1 MTNPDRLEFPSGAQ
15 LAYLAEGG
23 ANVIY
28 RIIWAPAPAGPKQK
42 DAAPSKEQMSIPPML
57 RGKLLRLRKETKSG
71 ISYQEISR
79 NFDRIIRPLFQPEE
93 VVDQTLVQLP
103 RGLVQQCNER
113 LRAAELNG
121 TRPRRRCGVYLSLNE
136 PFGLLVTDM
145 TTFTD
150 PGMIMAELKPKWL
163 LQSPSAP
170 PDARRC
176 RTCALRDMKNRE
188 SRKVCGSEDK
198 SFCPL
203 GLVSDKFEHV
213 LRATRFVKGC
223 QDQDRLARFLH
234 RNSTLLKLQSH
245 QKAMR
250 DVGLHGQSA
259 QSSEKSL
266 AMTLRD
272 CTMFIKVAFP
282 PLVYHFIANC
292 AQMPLDGE
300 GTVEVRLGDLDLKTG
315 AGGKAQYWLDLE
327 NRLISQGWYLGT
339 NCGQTSSECVLQDS
353 SKHSH
358 H

>member
-28 RIIWAPAPAGPKQK
+28 RIIWAPATATTGRKQR
-42 DAAPSKEQMSIPPML
+42 DVAPSNEQMSIPSVL

-79 NFDRIIRPLFQPEE
+79 NFDGIIRPLFQPEE

-103 RGLVQQCNER
+103 IALVQQCNER

-121 TRPRRRCGVYLSLNE
+121 TRPHRRCGVYLSLNE

-145 TTFTD
+145 TTFND

-170 PDARRC
+170 LDARRC
-176 RTCALRDMKNRE
+176 RTCALRDMKNH
-188 SRKVCGSEDK
+188 VYGSEDK

-203 GLVSDKFEHV
+203 GLVSYKFEHV

-234 RNSTLLKLQSH
+234 RNSTLLKLQAH
-245 QKAMR
+245 QKAMC

-259 QSSEKSL
+259 RSKEKSL

-272 CTMFIKVAFP
+272 CTMFIKVASH
-282 PLVYHFIANC
+282 LRLLYCATANVYRCHWTE
-292 AQMPLDGE
+292 MDP
-300 GTVEVRLGDLDLKTG
+300 
-315 AGGKAQYWLDLE
+315 
-327 NRLISQGWYLGT
+327 
-339 NCGQTSSECVLQDS
+339 
-353 SKHSH
+353 SKSV
-358 H
+358 

>member
-1 MTNPDRLEFPSGAQ
+1 MTNPDHLEFPSGAQ
-15 LAYLAEGG
+15 LDYLAEGG

-28 RIIWAPAPAGPKQK
+28 RIIWAPATATAGPKQK
-42 DAAPSKEQMSIPPML
+42 DAMPSNEQMSIPPML
-57 RGKLLRLRKETKSG
+57 RGKLLRLRKDTKSS

-79 NFDRIIRPLFQPEE
+79 NFDRIIRPLFQSEE

-121 TRPRRRCGVYLSLNE
+121 TRPHRRCGVYLSLNE

-145 TTFTD
+145 TTFND

-170 PDARRC
+170 LDARRC
-176 RTCALRDMKNRE
+176 RTCALRDMKNYE
-188 SRKVCGSEDK
+188 SRKACGSEDK

-203 GLVSDKFEHV
+203 GLVSDRSEHV

-234 RNSTLLKLQSH
+234 RNSTLLKLQAH
-245 QKAMR
+245 QEAMR

-259 QSSEKSL
+259 QSKERSL

-272 CTMFIKVAFP
+272 CTMFIK
-282 PLVYHFIANC
+282 
-292 AQMPLDGE
+292 MPLDGE
-300 GTVEVRLGDLDLKTG
+300 GPVEVRLGDLDLKTG

-327 NRLISQGWYLGT
+327 NRLISQGWYSGT
-339 NCGQTSSECVLQDS
+339 NCGQASSECVLQS
-353 SKHSH
+353 LPLKH
-358 H
+358 